1 MIAYILLSLRYRYD
15 HYESMGALYRAMN
28 ADRLRQTLDERL
40 WGLFVEIIQT
50 IVTIPEMDA
59 DELLEKIVTNP
70 AVEQLIANMLESQLQ
85 EAG

>member
-1 MIAYILLSLRYRYD
+1 
-15 HYESMGALYRAMN
+15 
-28 ADRLRQTLDERL
+28 
-40 WGLFVEIIQT
+40 
-50 IVTIPEMDA
+50 MDA

>member
-1 MIAYILLSLRYRYD
+1 
-15 HYESMGALYRAMN
+15 MGALYRAMN

-40 WGLFVEIIQT
+40 WWLFVEIIQT

>member
-1 MIAYILLSLRYRYD
+1 
-15 HYESMGALYRAMN
+15 MGALYRAMN

-50 IVTIPEMDA
+50 IVTILEMDA
-59 DELLEKIVTNP
+59 NELLEKIVTNT

>member
-1 MIAYILLSLRYRYD
+1 
-15 HYESMGALYRAMN
+15 MGALYRAMN

-40 WGLFVEIIQT
+40 WWLFVEIIQT
-50 IVTIPEMDA
+50 LVAVLEMDA